1 MNGASSS
8 AAAPVVNLLMLMN
21 GVFISVVQVPIA
33 AISEMY
39 VLFTVPGIPGLPPVE
54 SRYTSGFDAGHVY
67 RPVMLKVPSLPVVT
81 VPIGI
86 SVDAPAFVVVFTEYN
101 WMVAPEMGDC
111 PPCTTPETC
120 AVGVVARSA
129 ANRS

>member
-1 MNGASSS
+1 
-8 AAAPVVNLLMLMN
+8 
-21 GVFISVVQVPIA
+21 
-33 AISEMY
+33 
-39 VLFTVPGIPGLPPVE
+39 
-54 SRYTSGFDAGHVY
+54 
-67 RPVMLKVPSLPVVT
+67 MLKVPSFAVVT

-120 AVGVVARSA
+120 AVVVVAVFAGPFQLLSEHPERKTHRKQNKEAGTLRLDTVNTSKV
-129 ANRS
+129 NLRGPVEKTLRFL